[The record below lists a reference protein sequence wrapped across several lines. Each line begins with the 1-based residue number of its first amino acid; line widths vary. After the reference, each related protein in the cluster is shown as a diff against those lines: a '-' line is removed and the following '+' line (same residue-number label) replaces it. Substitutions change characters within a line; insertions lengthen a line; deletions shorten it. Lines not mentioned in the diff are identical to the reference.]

1 MIREYFDQ
9 SAQSSANFIKDDESL
24 ITKFCK
30 RLKCGYSPFNY
41 LLPIPQHMTLFS
53 RRDIALI
60 FQQLTEKPKV
70 QVRDF
75 GDSFGI
81 HISVFQSDHH
91 MIDDLRYQKLF
102 WKTIKRDCHT
112 NRFLCKLFCLIF
124 VSSENIHLTLLSR
137 SKGTTK
143 YCPFSFHEEIKPTK
157 TIIIFFVELF

>member
-1 MIREYFDQ
+1 
-9 SAQSSANFIKDDESL
+9 
-24 ITKFCK
+24 
-30 RLKCGYSPFNY
+30 
-41 LLPIPQHMTLFS
+41 MTLFS

-60 FQQLTEKPKV
+60 FQQLTEKPKA

-81 HISVFQSDHH
+81 HISVFRSDHH
-91 MIDDLRYQKLF
+91 HMTDDLQYQKLF

-143 YCPFSFHEEIKPTK
+143 YCPFSFHEEIKPAK
-157 TIIIFFVELF
+157 TIIFLLSYFNLFFFIAIKKNLFVGFTITFNVY